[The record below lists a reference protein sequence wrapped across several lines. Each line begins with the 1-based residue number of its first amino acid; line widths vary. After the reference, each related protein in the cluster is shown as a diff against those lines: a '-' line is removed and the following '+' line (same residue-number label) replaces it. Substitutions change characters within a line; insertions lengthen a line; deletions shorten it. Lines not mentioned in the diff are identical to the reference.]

1 MKSQIQ
7 SAQPPPSTPSLL
19 ASSQPPASDLLPSA
33 SNPPPA
39 SSQPSTFQSLPNLL
53 NSGSGLAI
61 LGCLVLLVALTL
73 LDKGGKAR
81 KGKLAKGR
89 FGGARERRAAQV
101 KALSQIRE
109 QQHNEVAIY
118 LGRPNNPNLSSPFQL
133 ASSRFKNSLFL
144 PDAQRGLSVV
154 GGPGTG
160 KTASVIDQTVLSV
173 MDQGFPLILYDFKY
187 PTQTS
192 RLVGYALKQDYDV
205 RVFAPGYPESE
216 ICNPLDFLKSEDD
229 SLMARQFA
237 EVLNRNFNQGGQS
250 TEDKFFTTA
259 GDQLTEAILM
269 LAKGTDHADLMMCQ
283 ALLSLTNLP
292 KRLLAQQNK
301 INPWIYASFGQLIS
315 VTSSEKT
322 VASIIATA
330 NNHFT
335 SFMKAAVLA
344 SFCGRTSLPLDLKG
358 RQLLVLGM
366 DREKRDVLAP
376 LMATIVDLLIS
387 RNVTQKREDPLF
399 LFLDEVPTL
408 YLPRLANWL
417 NENRE
422 DGLCTVLGFQNL
434 VQLEKIYG
442 KELARAVLGGCASKA
457 VFNPQDF
464 DSAKVFS
471 DSFGDEEVHFKQK
484 SRGRSGGK
492 GSTNLA
498 DQERLKKLI
507 PPEELLKMPKGNC
520 VLVNPGFASRGES
533 YLPIRQK
540 VVFSSAYQQTL
551 KASEDLWPSIRD
563 KLIVRSPQV
572 PISQRDIKRR
582 YELAEKLFPA
592 AAASSPKPQ
601 SNTMS
606 DFMRFV
612 T

>member
-1 MKSQIQ
+1 MSTQ
-7 SAQPPPSTPSLL
+7 SKP
-19 ASSQPPASDLLPSA
+19 PPASDLLPSA
-33 SNPPPA
+33 SSPA
-39 SSQPSTFQSLPNLL
+39 SNFSQSLPNLL

-61 LGCLVLLVALTL
+61 LGCLILLVVLTL
-73 LDKGGKAR
+73 MQKGSNTK

-89 FGGARERRAAQV
+89 FGGTKEKHAAKV
-101 KALSQIRE
+101 KALAQIRE
-109 QQHNEVAIY
+109 QKHNEVAIY
-118 LGRPNNPNLSSPFQL
+118 LGRPNNSTLSSPFQL
-133 ASSRFKNSLFL
+133 ASSRFNHSLFL

-160 KTASVIDQTVLSV
+160 KTASVIDQTVLSAL
-173 MDQGFPLILYDFKY
+173 DQGFPLILYDFKY
-187 PTQTS
+187 PSQTS

-269 LAKGTDHADLMMCQ
+269 LAKGTDYADLMMCQ

-292 KRLLAQQNK
+292 KRLFAQQNQ
-301 INPWIYASFGQLIS
+301 INPWVYASFGQLIS

-335 SFMKAAVLA
+335 SFMKAEVLA

-376 LMATIVDLLIS
+376 LMATLVDLLIS
-387 RNVTQKREDPLF
+387 RNVTQKREHPLF

-422 DGLCTVLGFQNL
+422 DGLCTILGFQNL
-434 VQLEKIYG
+434 VQLEKNYG

-464 DSAKVFS
+464 DSAKIFS

-484 SRGRSGGK
+484 SRGRSSGK
-492 GSTNLA
+492 VSTNLA

-520 VLVNPGFASRGES
+520 VLVNPGFASKGES

-540 VVFSSAYQQTL
+540 VVFSPAYKQTL
-551 KASEDLWPSIRD
+551 KASEELWPSIRD
-563 KLIVRSPQV
+563 KLIARSPQV
-572 PISQRDIKRR
+572 PISQRDMKRR
-582 YELAEKLFPA
+582 YQLAETLFPA
-592 AAASSPKPQ
+592 AAATSPKPQ
-601 SNTMS
+601 SKAMPE
-606 DFMRFV
+606 FMRYV